1 MTTAQML
8 TFFIMP
14 VGGLLIGLVGLYLT
28 RHTRDH
34 LKPGE

>member
-14 VGGLLIGLVGLYLT
+14 VGGLVIGLVGLYLT
-28 RHTRDH
+28 RHTRRH
-34 LKPGE
+34 PQAGE